1 MKNDFDPNL
10 PIYIQVMEEIKKEIC
25 PVRKDFVTNS
35 ILIKEIFAS
44 EYLPGSKLASVR
56 ELALEYGVNPNTI
69 QKALSE
75 LERTGIIY
83 SRRALGR
90 FVSEDSNLISELKKD
105 VSLDKVKV
113 FIEEMRKLG
122 FSKIEVIKMIEE
134 LD

>member
-1 MKNDFDPNL
+1 M
-10 PIYIQVMEEIKKEIC
+10 
-25 PVRKDFVTNS
+25 
-35 ILIKEIFAS
+35 
-44 EYLPGSKLASVR
+44 GSKLASVR

>member
-1 MKNDFDPNL
+1 M
-10 PIYIQVMEEIKKEIC
+10 
-25 PVRKDFVTNS
+25 
-35 ILIKEIFAS
+35 
-44 EYLPGSKLASVR
+44 
-56 ELALEYGVNPNTI
+56 EYGVNPNTI

-90 FVSEDSNLISELKKD
+90 FVSEDSNLISELKRMFHLIKL
-105 VSLDKVKV
+105 S

>member
-10 PIYIQVMEEIKKEIC
+10 PIYIQVMEEIK
-25 PVRKDFVTNS
+25 
-35 ILIKEIFAS
+35 KEIFAS

-113 FIEEMRKLG
+113 FIEEMSKLG

>member
-1 MKNDFDPNL
+1 
-10 PIYIQVMEEIKKEIC
+10 MEEIK
-25 PVRKDFVTNS
+25 
-35 ILIKEIFAS
+35 KEIFAS

-90 FVSEDSNLISELKKD
+90 FVSEGNLISELKKD
-105 VSLDKVKV
+105 VSLDKVK
-113 FIEEMRKLG
+113 FLLK
-122 FSKIEVIKMIEE
+122 K
-134 LD
+134 

>member
-10 PIYIQVMEEIKKEIC
+10 PIYIQVMEEIKKEI
-25 PVRKDFVTNS
+25 
-35 ILIKEIFAS
+35 FAS
-44 EYLPGSKLASVR
+44 EYLPGR

>member
-10 PIYIQVMEEIKKEIC
+10 PIYIQVMEEIK
-25 PVRKDFVTNS
+25 
-35 ILIKEIFAS
+35 KEIFAS

-83 SRRALGR
+83 SRLTGLVLFAAVTSPLQHAI
-90 FVSEDSNLISELKKD
+90 IS
-105 VSLDKVKV
+105 
-113 FIEEMRKLG
+113 
-122 FSKIEVIKMIEE
+122 
-134 LD
+134 

>member
-10 PIYIQVMEEIKKEIC
+10 PIYIQVMEEIKKEI
-25 PVRKDFVTNS
+25 
-35 ILIKEIFAS
+35 FAS
-44 EYLPGSKLASVR
+44 EYLPGCKLASVR

>member
-10 PIYIQVMEEIKKEIC
+10 PIYIQVMEEIK
-25 PVRKDFVTNS
+25 
-35 ILIKEIFAS
+35 KEIFAS

-90 FVSEDSNLISELKKD
+90 FVSEDSELKKD

>member
-10 PIYIQVMEEIKKEIC
+10 PIYIQVMEEIK
-25 PVRKDFVTNS
+25 
-35 ILIKEIFAS
+35 KEIFAS

-75 LERTGIIY
+75 LERTGI
-83 SRRALGR
+83 
-90 FVSEDSNLISELKKD
+90 
-105 VSLDKVKV
+105 V